1 MEITSNYK
9 KISKHD
15 SYSIIFLT
23 SFIAICLEGFFFR
36 PLAYGINFID
46 IRIFY
51 FVTIANLL
59 CFPQLFPLNF
69 FRNHLIIIFY
79 VLTFPLLFAIYN
91 GVIFKYLSQLVPILF
106 FSFYYSALLFNYNL
120 HFPDSLTKLLITF
133 TKVFSFIQLIPLLI
147 YFTYPI
153 HGIDIF
159 LVGDNDA
166 NRFSGTFSEPMNL
179 AVIAVPAL
187 LIALNSKFKWKF
199 VCIVICFLSLI
210 LSFSIVGFLGLFLA
224 LFIMPKKNTFRL
236 LMLLTILPVFVILII
251 TTPYAFKINDLFLS
265 LVQLSLLDSQNPSV
279 FGLLS
284 NIYVCIEVLK
294 ENLLFGGGLG
304 SHESNY
310 YKYILPLNNTNNPYW
325 DDFIGIA
332 AVDGNSLL
340 VRITSDFG
348 LIGFL
353 AVITFLAVNYRKDWI
368 SKICLIYFALIL
380 ARTGHY
386 FKAEFFFFIFI
397 YIINATKFMG
407 SSIAKKVDNTAIK

>member
-9 KISKHD
+9 KLTKH
-15 SYSIIFLT
+15 SCYSIIFLT
-23 SFIAICLEGFFFR
+23 SFIAICLEGFFIR
-36 PLAYGINFID
+36 PAGYGINFID
-46 IRIFY
+46 LKIFY
-51 FVTIANLL
+51 FIAIANLI

-69 FRNHLIIIFY
+69 FKTHVIIICY
-79 VLTFPLLFAIYN
+79 LLTLPLLFAIFN
-91 GVIFKYLSQLVPILF
+91 GATSKYLSQLIPIIF
-106 FSFYYSALLFNYNL
+106 FSFYYSSLIYNFDH
-120 HFPDSLTKLLITF
+120 HFPNSLDRLLITF
-133 TKVFSFIQLIPLLI
+133 SKVFSHIQLIPLLI
-147 YFTYPI
+147 YITYPI
-153 HGIDIF
+153 HGIEIF
-159 LVGDNDA
+159 LTVDNSA
-166 NRFSGTFSEPMNL
+166 QRFNGTFSEPMHL
-179 AVIAVPAL
+179 SVIAVPAL
-187 LIALNSKFKWKF
+187 LIAINAKFKLRLY
-199 VCIVICFLSLI
+199 CIAVSLLSI
-210 LSFSIVGFLGLFLA
+210 IFSYSIVGFLGLFLA
-224 LFIMPKKNTFRL
+224 IFVMPKTNIFRLFIT
-236 LMLLTILPVFVILII
+236 LMIAPIFAVAII
-251 TTPYAFKINDLFLS
+251 NTPYIFKINDLFLS

-284 NIYVCIEVLK
+284 NVYVCIEVLK

-304 SHESNY
+304 SHETNY

-353 AVITFLAVNYRKDWI
+353 AVITFLVINYRKDWI

-397 YIINATKFMG
+397 YIINATKFTRNG
-407 SSIAKKVDNTAIK
+407 IAKKVVIKALK